1 MDEKLLFAERLKA
14 AMTAAGLEPR
24 PVVLERGFNTHH
36 WGSPVTF
43 QAVRRWLRGD
53 SLPTQDK
60 IETLARWLK
69 VSPHALR
76 FGALAEQ
83 RLREQ
88 HESWVTRLSPQ
99 DQRMI
104 EAYSRLA
111 VDQQKVVRDI
121 IAALAAAADVT

>member
-1 MDEKLLFAERLKA
+1 MNEKRDFAERLKA

-24 PVVLERGFNTHH
+24 PAVLERGFNTHH
-36 WGSPVTF
+36 WGGPVTF

-53 SLPTQDK
+53 SMPTQDK

-76 FGALAEQ
+76 FGALADA

-99 DQRMI
+99 DQQMI

-111 VDQQKVVRDI
+111 ADQQKVVRDM
-121 IAALAAAADVT
+121 IAALAAASDSI